1 MLSWLFSLFFFLI
14 WGLFDLILFP
24 SSLRCHGSRFSST
37 SKGFAS
43 SHSERQG
50 VKSQKQTQRQ
60 TRCRCLETPGCPRC
74 GCRGG
79 RRTRLGL
86 GCPAGV
92 GVQCP
97 GPRREG
103 KKGEGGGRESGSGG
117 FFLPPATA
125 RLRAEGFLPSLVSYP
140 QVLSLSL

>member
-1 MLSWLFSLFFFLI
+1 MRSKCFLGSSLFFFFLI

-60 TRCRCLETPGCPRC
+60 TRCRCLENPRLSPLRVPG
-74 GCRGG
+74 GQEDKAG
-79 RRTRLGL
+79 
-86 GCPAGV
+86 AGV
-92 GVQCP
+92 PCG
-97 GPRREG
+97 GAGAMPRAQERG
-103 KKGEGGGRESGSGG
+103 KKEAGGGGEWRRRI
-117 FFLPPATA
+117 FPPSCY
-125 RLRAEGFLPSLVSYP
+125 RKAEGWGVPALPG
-140 QVLSLSL
+140 